1 MTLEKLLKNFK
12 TKKNDLGFILV
23 LIKKFKYIYLRK
35 ISLVSK
41 TTHKST

>member
-23 LIKKFKYIYLRK
+23 LIKSLHIYIYEKLA
-35 ISLVSK
+35 
-41 TTHKST
+41 